1 MTPLLHHVDRI
12 TNSRNRGAVEAAV
25 VTAINEILGATR
37 TELHKVFMPPGEVL
51 VGLAAEIGAG
61 EAAGARTYGE
71 DFSWPEQIGS
81 IEQSPHFQMCLGGDG
96 PRQERLPDDTARIVV
111 PIDNALHEP
120 DAFLLILRPA
130 ALTVFEIEIVQG
142 FVRLLK
148 NCLALL
154 DYGETDAITG
164 LRNRKAFDAC
174 LAKILANLPAT
185 DAEAAAA
192 LLHPLS
198 YSGVQ
203 PAARHHWLGVMDVD
217 RFKLINDRWGRQVG
231 DAVLV
236 QAAQLMRESFRIQD
250 KLFRFGGAEF
260 VALLRPA
267 EFPHAMATFERFR
280 ALVAAF
286 DFPRVGRITV
296 SIGFSNIGRGATPSA
311 IRDNADAALTW
322 AKEHGRNQCHAY
334 ETLIAEGKLARRVAT
349 VSESESF

>member
-61 EAAGARTYGE
+61 DVAGARTYGE
-71 DFSWPEQIGS
+71 DFSWPEQIAS
-81 IEQSPHFQMCLGGDG
+81 IEHSPHFQMCLGGDA
-96 PRQERLPDDTARIVV
+96 PLPPSQERLPDGTARIIV

-120 DAFLLILRPA
+120 DAFLLILRTA
-130 ALTVFEIEIVQG
+130 ALTAFEIEIVQG

-154 DYGETDAITG
+154 DYSETDAITG

-174 LAKILANLPAT
+174 LARILASLPAP
-185 DAEAAAA
+185 DGAAAAA
-192 LLHPLS
+192 LPHPLP
-198 YSGVQ
+198 YSGAQ
-203 PAARHHWLGVMDVD
+203 PAARHHWLGVMDID
-217 RFKLINDRWGRQVG
+217 RFKPINERWGRQVG

-267 EFPHAMATFERFR
+267 EYSHVMATFERFR
-280 ALVAAF
+280 ARVEAF
-286 DFPRVGRITV
+286 DFARVGRITV
-296 SIGFSNIGRGATPSA
+296 SIGFTSIGRGATPSA
-311 IRDNADAALTW
+311 IRDNADAALNW

-334 ETLIAEGKLARRVAT
+334 EALRFNANSR
-349 VSESESF
+349 

>member
-1 MTPLLHHVDRI
+1 MTPLLHHVDLI

-61 EAAGARTYGE
+61 DAVGARTYGE

-81 IEQSPHFQMCLGGDG
+81 IEQSPHFQMCLGGDV
-96 PRQERLPDDTARIVV
+96 PPPPSQERLPDGTVRIIV

-130 ALTVFEIEIVQG
+130 ALTAFEIEIVQG

-148 NCLALL
+148 NCMALL
-154 DYGETDAITG
+154 DYGETDALTG

-174 LAKILANLPAT
+174 LARILASLPVT
-185 DAEAAAA
+185 DDAAAAA
-192 LLHPLS
+192 LPYPLPQ
-198 YSGVQ
+198 SGAQ
-203 PAARHHWLGVMDVD
+203 PAARHHWLGVMDID
-217 RFKLINDRWGRQVG
+217 CFKPINERWGRQVG

-267 EFPHAMATFERFR
+267 EYSHVMATFERFR
-280 ALVAAF
+280 ARVAAF

-296 SIGFSNIGRGATPSA
+296 SIGFTSIRRGDTPSA
-311 IRDNADAALTW
+311 IRDKADAALTW
-322 AKEHGRNQCHAY
+322 ARDHGRNQCRIGVHC
-334 ETLIAEGKLARRVAT
+334 
-349 VSESESF
+349 S